1 MRSGAA
7 GGSTAGLGGGFGGL
21 EEHLGVP
28 PSAAGTAA
36 EPLPVRFRECNRR
49 QQVIA
54 VLNDLYAA
62 AFLQLYRVWKW
73 QHKTIAD
80 SGFLLKGACPPRFSP
95 PCPAG
100 EENPRPRGRTGC
112 VLSTSVSC

>member
-7 GGSTAGLGGGFGGL
+7 GGSAAWLGGGFGGL
-21 EEHLGVP
+21 KDLGVP
-28 PSAAGTAA
+28 PSAAGTVA
-36 EPLPVRFRECNRR
+36 EPLPIRFRECNRR

-62 AFLQLYRVWKW
+62 AFLQLYRIWKW

-80 SGFLLKGACPPRFSP
+80 SGFLLKGACPHAFPLL
-95 PCPAG
+95 A
-100 EENPRPRGRTGC
+100 RPRGQTVC
-112 VLSTSVSC
+112 VLSTPVSC